1 MSNMWC
7 YGSSTV
13 KSSFNN
19 DINVVFVLNLWH
31 STAVFE
37 QLISSSTIF
46 TIFVYINIFDVH
58 FLFLIK

>member
-1 MSNMWC
+1 MVLLFN
-7 YGSSTV
+7 
-13 KSSFNN
+13 SFNN
-19 DINVVFVLNLWH
+19 DINVLFVLNLWH